1 MTMTQSTT
9 RLLSQLL
16 NQALTAREMR
26 PWEPPTDVYRLTDG
40 WLIKFEMAGVEPDEI
55 SLAIDGPRVIVRG
68 TRLDHCLEC
77 GCSVH
82 QMEITYS
89 RFERSVTLPED
100 PAPAQVKYE
109 FRNGML
115 LVRIVKD
122 LTNER
127 TRSAN

>member
-1 MTMTQSTT
+1 MTSNTT

-16 NQALTAREMR
+16 SQAVTAQEMR
-26 PWEPPTDVYRLTDG
+26 PWEPRSDVYRLADG
-40 WLIKFEMAGVEPDEI
+40 WLLKFEMAGVEPNEI
-55 SLAIDGPRVIVRG
+55 SLSVEGPRVIVRG

-89 RFERSVTLPED
+89 RFERSVMLPED
-100 PAPAQVKYE
+100 PAPAQIHYE
-109 FRNGML
+109 FRHGML

-122 LTNER
+122 SSNER
-127 TRSAN
+127 TRAAS